1 MRIARIAR
9 SICGAFPLI
18 FLVPGVDIG
27 AAADQGAET
36 CEYLTVVVDPSI
48 ADQGA
53 PGRKIAEPMRRKF
66 LEMAAEALSGLGLL
80 VVKDRK
86 DAYWILTASWLVG
99 PRSVGVFIELT
110 GSIELQHHLYIA
122 ELDRDGFPYRGEV
135 GGNHYVG
142 VRSNSSP
149 EHYRSEVATA
159 VRLLWGLESE
169 QVVALCAMSAKLK
182 EEGWVGIQELRMELI
197 EEVKRARRA
206 RAERN
211 KRLELDVEDPLPTGA
226 SE

>member
-1 MRIARIAR
+1 MRVARSAR
-9 SICGAFPLI
+9 SICGAFLLI
-18 FLVPGVDIG
+18 FLAPGAVIG
-27 AAADQGAET
+27 AAADRGAEA
-36 CEYLTVVVDPSI
+36 CEYLAVVVDPSI
-48 ADQGA
+48 ADEGA
-53 PGRKIAEPMRRKF
+53 PGREVAEPMRRRF
-66 LEMAAEALSGLGLL
+66 LEMAAETLSDLGLL

-86 DAYWILTASWLVG
+86 NAYWILTASWLVG

-142 VRSNSSP
+142 VLSNSAP

-182 EEGWVGIQELRMELI
+182 EEGWVGIKELRMELI
-197 EEVKRARRA
+197 EEVKRVRRA

-211 KRLELDVEDPLPTGA
+211 KRLELDVEDPPLPGA